1 MVNLLRFYQT
11 DSAIYLLLQHAS
23 GGKLWNYVCG
33 YLQQH
38 NDTQLEDVY
47 GDVHERKLRSHSKTS
62 TSETAV
68 ANAKTQL
75 PVINNGALQKKNLNE
90 SKGHNHD
97 SKNHSEK
104 THSSQFN
111 NNGSNHANRAVSQES
126 ESDVGTHRKLQ
137 QDDSLSL
144 DDTTGADQTSQ
155 SHKWKHYS
163 ISSEDNLD
171 EPEGGDRVSLGNQ
184 SDDFSRVLKGT
195 DTSMTAFT
203 INSQVN
209 SFESEGDTTGSRF
222 NSTTSEHGIESIPE
236 AQCENS
242 PVHAPDGGGLNS
254 AMHRPSQGDVF
265 ESKMDSNKNGA
276 TNTQTGVLNADNSD
290 TNNLHT
296 EINDDNLDA
305 MLPSVPSNFD
315 NVSLEGPSIYD
326 IHRPTE
332 TDESES
338 DSIGRPNYLN
348 LNKSVDSRKS
358 DDKTPNTGSTVS
370 TPMDPERKPEIFRLP
385 SQERS
390 LESDVRPRKR
400 NLSSVFRD
408 LDLAD
413 SEIKSKAHLPE
424 SCVRQ
429 WAAELVVAIGTLHSM
444 GIICRYSYILCLIQT
459 APILLLLPIFPMF

>member
-11 DSAIYLLLQHAS
+11 DSAIFLLLQHAS
-23 GGKLWNYVCG
+23 GGKLWNYVSG

-38 NDTQLEDVY
+38 NDTHIDDVY
-47 GDVHERKLRSHSKTS
+47 GDIHERKLRSHKSS
-62 TSETAV
+62 TSETTV
-68 ANAKTQL
+68 TNAKTQL
-75 PVINNGALQKKNLNE
+75 PVINNGALQNKTDVE
-90 SKGHNHD
+90 SEGHNGD
-97 SKNHSEK
+97 STNHSEQI
-104 THSSQFN
+104 HSSQLKSDRSN
-111 NNGSNHANRAVSQES
+111 NANRSVSQECES
-126 ESDVGTHRKLQ
+126 EVRPHTKLR

-144 DDTTGADQTSQ
+144 DDTMGTDQTNQ
-155 SHKWKHYS
+155 GHKWKHYS
-163 ISSEDNLD
+163 ISSEENVEDR
-171 EPEGGDRVSLGNQ
+171 EGGDCVSLGNQ
-184 SDDFSRVLKGT
+184 SDDFSRVLKGA

-242 PVHAPDGGGLNS
+242 PVHDGSELKS
-254 AMHRPSQGDVF
+254 VMHRPSAGNVF
-265 ESKMDSNKNGA
+265 ESKRDSKENGA
-276 TNTQTGVLNADNSD
+276 KFDNEAQDTQMGSGVLNVDKSD
-290 TNNLHT
+290 TNTLPT
-296 EINDDNLDA
+296 EINDDNLDE
-305 MLPSVPSNFD
+305 MLPSVPSNID

-326 IHRPTE
+326 LHRPTE

-370 TPMDPERKPEIFRLP
+370 SPIDPERKPEIFRLP

-400 NLSSVFRD
+400 TLSSVFRD

-413 SEIKSKAHLPE
+413 GEIKSKVHLPE

-444 GIICRYSYILCLIQT
+444 GIICRYNL
-459 APILLLLPIFPMF
+459 F